1 MCIWL
6 PPSSKHDFVQVD
18 SPYTKLTALDSKG
31 SDLFPF
37 KPFCILLA
45 LNLDYHAAVTA
56 GHSISVSVYFLI
68 VELGVNLILAYS
80 VPAGAISQ

>member
-45 LNLDYHAAVTA
+45 LNLDYHAALSPPDTLFL
-56 GHSISVSVYFLI
+56 SVCTS
-68 VELGVNLILAYS
+68 
-80 VPAGAISQ
+80 